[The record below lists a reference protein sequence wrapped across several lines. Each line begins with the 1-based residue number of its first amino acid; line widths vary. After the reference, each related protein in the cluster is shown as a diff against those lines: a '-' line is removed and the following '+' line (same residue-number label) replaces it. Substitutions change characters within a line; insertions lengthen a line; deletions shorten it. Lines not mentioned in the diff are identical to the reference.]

1 MRTRVNKK
9 KNSLRLKINSN
20 KSKFF
25 KLVHSQL
32 IKKRQELGWIKT
44 DEQ

>member
-9 KNSLRLKINSN
+9 KNSLRLDINSN
-20 KSKFF
+20 KRKFF
-25 KLVHSQL
+25 KLVHRQL
-32 IKKRQELGWIKT
+32 IVKRQELGWIKD